1 MSFLMQLQDV
11 EAAGRLAP
19 FSAAFRAGEIVH
31 LVGPNGA
38 GKSTLL
44 TRMAGLSDGPGT
56 VHFNGRLLDE
66 WPARELAR
74 RRGYLSQHQTP
85 PFAMPVWHYLALHMQ
100 QQGDSARLS
109 DIGARLGLDN
119 KLGRPVTQLSAG
131 ILQIDPFS
139 NPMGQ
144 LLLLD
149 EPMNSLDVAQ
159 QAALDRLLHEL
170 SAAGIAVVM
179 SSHDLNHTLR
189 HAGQSWLL
197 CQGEAIACG
206 ETAEVL
212 NEENLTAAYAIPF
225 QRVEV
230 AGHIMLIASQ

>member
-109 DIGARLGLDN
+109 DIAARLGLDN
-119 KLGRPVTQLSAG
+119 KLGRPVNQLSG
-131 ILQIDPFS
+131 GDCQWYGGD
-139 NPMGQ
+139 G
-144 LLLLD
+144 
-149 EPMNSLDVAQ
+149 
-159 QAALDRLLHEL
+159 
-170 SAAGIAVVM
+170 AAGICCPLPEQCGQWLDGADYHAVDDV
-179 SSHDLNHTLR
+179 
-189 HAGQSWLL
+189 
-197 CQGEAIACG
+197 
-206 ETAEVL
+206 TALSERFCPR
-212 NEENLTAAYAIPF
+212 YALATGTGGKRYSYVSGKPP
-225 QRVEV
+225 
-230 AGHIMLIASQ
+230 GYG

>member
-1 MSFLMQLQDV
+1 MAFLMQLQDV

-74 RRGYLSQHQTP
+74 RRGYLCQHQTP

-109 DIGARLGLDN
+109 DIAARLGLDN
-119 KLGRPVTQLSAG
+119 KLGRPVNVLGIIVPTIEAATGLPVYDILTLGRWLHAAAAPPVRSGAG
-131 ILQIDPFS
+131 
-139 NPMGQ
+139 
-144 LLLLD
+144 
-149 EPMNSLDVAQ
+149 
-159 QAALDRLLHEL
+159 
-170 SAAGIAVVM
+170 
-179 SSHDLNHTLR
+179 
-189 HAGQSWLL
+189 
-197 CQGEAIACG
+197 GEG
-206 ETAEVL
+206 
-212 NEENLTAAYAIPF
+212 N
-225 QRVEV
+225 
-230 AGHIMLIASQ
+230 

>member
-1 MSFLMQLQDV
+1 MAFLMQLQDV

-56 VHFNGRLLDE
+56 VHFNGRRLDE
-66 WPARELAR
+66 WPATELAR
-74 RRGYLSQHQTP
+74 RRGYLCQHQTP

-109 DIGARLGLDN
+109 DIAARLGLDN
-119 KLGRPVTQLSAG
+119 KLDRQVNQLSGGEWQRVRLAAV
-131 ILQIDPFS
+131 ILQIDPLS
-139 NPMGQ
+139 HPAGQ

-149 EPMNSLDVAQ
+149 EPTSALDVSVQAQ
-159 QAALDRLLHEL
+159 ILNILKEIQERE
-170 SAAGIAVVM
+170 GIAYLFI
-179 SSHDLNHTLR
+179 SHDREVVSWFTDEKRELKGGRLYDISGG
-189 HAGQSWLL
+189 AG
-197 CQGEAIACG
+197 
-206 ETAEVL
+206 
-212 NEENLTAAYAIPF
+212 EN
-225 QRVEV
+225 R
-230 AGHIMLIASQ
+230 

>member
-109 DIGARLGLDN
+109 DIAARLGLDN
-119 KLGRPVTQLSAG
+119 KLGRPVNQLSG
-131 ILQIDPFS
+131 
-139 NPMGQ
+139 
-144 LLLLD
+144 
-149 EPMNSLDVAQ
+149 
-159 QAALDRLLHEL
+159 
-170 SAAGIAVVM
+170 
-179 SSHDLNHTLR
+179 
-189 HAGQSWLL
+189 
-197 CQGEAIACG
+197 GEW
-206 ETAEVL
+206 
-212 NEENLTAAYAIPF
+212 
-225 QRVEV
+225 QRVRLAAVIPADRSLE
-230 AGHIMLIASQ
+230 

>member
-11 EAAGRLAP
+11 ETAGRLAP

-74 RRGYLSQHQTP
+74 RRGYLCQHQTP

-109 DIGARLGLDN
+109 DIAARLGLDN
-119 KLGRPVTQLSAG
+119 KLGRPVNQLSG
-131 ILQIDPFS
+131 
-139 NPMGQ
+139 
-144 LLLLD
+144 
-149 EPMNSLDVAQ
+149 
-159 QAALDRLLHEL
+159 
-170 SAAGIAVVM
+170 
-179 SSHDLNHTLR
+179 
-189 HAGQSWLL
+189 
-197 CQGEAIACG
+197 GEW
-206 ETAEVL
+206 
-212 NEENLTAAYAIPF
+212 
-225 QRVEV
+225 Q
-230 AGHIMLIASQ
+230 

>member
-74 RRGYLSQHQTP
+74 RRGYLSQHQTRRSP
-85 PFAMPVWHYLALHMQ
+85 CRYGTTWRCICSSRVIAPV
-100 QQGDSARLS
+100 
-109 DIGARLGLDN
+109 
-119 KLGRPVTQLSAG
+119 
-131 ILQIDPFS
+131 
-139 NPMGQ
+139 
-144 LLLLD
+144 
-149 EPMNSLDVAQ
+149 
-159 QAALDRLLHEL
+159 
-170 SAAGIAVVM
+170 
-179 SSHDLNHTLR
+179 
-189 HAGQSWLL
+189 
-197 CQGEAIACG
+197 
-206 ETAEVL
+206 
-212 NEENLTAAYAIPF
+212 
-225 QRVEV
+225 
-230 AGHIMLIASQ
+230 